1 MKRRTFLV
9 STAAGIAAVAGGGL
23 KGLSEE
29 QPGNTAALGVE
40 MTPGADAKPG
50 IGRPVKVV
58 SIGFYPGK
66 PAWEEV
72 TRRVDEEGALQPD
85 IILLPETCRGQD
97 GTSEEPLDGPTVT
110 AMSALAAKHKT
121 YIAVPIDR
129 QDGDRR
135 YNTVVLLDRSGKVV
149 SMYNKVFPYWSE
161 YDVSPAVSPGDEA
174 RVYHADFG
182 KVGFATCFDAN
193 FPSVWK
199 RLADMGAELVVWP
212 SAYVAGS
219 SLQSHAINNHY
230 YVVSC
235 TQAAVCMVYDI
246 NGKRIY
252 TSRSKEIDVSR
263 VSLDLDRVIFHENF
277 NLAKRDKLL
286 SEHPNDVIQ
295 EVWMKDEQWFVLKA
309 ARPGVSAR
317 ALAHEYGLEE
327 LRHYLDRSRIA
338 IDQLRGWEFD
348 A

>member
-1 MKRRTFLV
+1 MRRRAFLMN
-9 STAAGIAAVAGGGL
+9 TAAGVAAVAGAGL
-23 KGLSEE
+23 KGLSAQ
-29 QPGNTAALGVE
+29 QPTNTEASGVE
-40 MTPGADAKPG
+40 MTPDADAKPG

-58 SIGFYPGK
+58 SIGFSPGK
-66 PAWEEV
+66 LPWSEI
-72 TRRVDEEGALQPD
+72 TQHVDEEGSRQPD
-85 IILLPETCRGQD
+85 IIALPETCRGQD
-97 GTSEEPLDGPTVT
+97 GTSEETLDGPTVT
-110 AMSALAAKHKT
+110 TMAALAAKHKT

-129 QDGDRR
+129 RDGDRR

-149 SMYNKVFPYWSE
+149 TLYNKIFPYWSE
-161 YDVSPAVSPGDEA
+161 YDVHPAVSPGDEA
-174 RVYHADFG
+174 RVYQADFG

-199 RLADMGAELVVWP
+199 RIADMGAELVVWP
-212 SAYVAGS
+212 SAYIAGS

-252 TSRSKEIDVSR
+252 TSRSKDIDVSR

-277 NLAKRDKLL
+277 NLDKRDKLL
-286 SEHPNDVIQ
+286 SEHPQDVVQ
-295 EVWMKDEQWFVLKA
+295 EEWMKDEQWFVLKA

-317 ALAHEYGLEE
+317 ALAHEYGMEE
-327 LRHYLDRSRIA
+327 LRHYLDRSRMA
-338 IDQLRGWEFD
+338 IDELRGWEFS